1 MSQPSELPE
10 AIAIT
15 PIAPIA
21 TKPTDTTNVNSRIG
35 SETLYFSMFRIVG
48 LRAWKSNGVSEF

>member
-15 PIAPIA
+15 PIA